1 VRNYHHQPK
10 ENDIRSQHES
20 IRKEEEYGSGSKEGK
35 EPLPNCT
42 HSPPGTIKKKKKKR
56 ERNSE
61 KRWKSNGGGG
71 SLKKNLIGAQE
82 EHVFQE
88 VCETGK
94 SLRIRVEAY
103 WGNKYKCS
111 RS

>member
-1 VRNYHHQPK
+1 MDPAPKKERNPYRTVLILH
-10 ENDIRSQHES
+10 RV
-20 IRKEEEYGSGSKEGK
+20 
-35 EPLPNCT
+35 LT
-42 HSPPGTIKKKKKKR
+42 KKKKKKR

-71 SLKKNLIGAQE
+71 SLKKNLLGAQE